1 MACFFASGYTAP
13 FNKVFSHVSHV
24 RGAAYS
30 KAADPGGGESSIRM
44 AAICLCWK
52 YYYGTRV
59 FFCNGEDPFF
69 KEDGLCVVL
78 QES

>member
-1 MACFFASGYTAP
+1 MKTC
-13 FNKVFSHVSHV
+13 
-24 RGAAYS
+24 
-30 KAADPGGGESSIRM
+30 I
-44 AAICLCWK
+44 

-59 FFCNGEDPFF
+59 FFFNGEDPFF